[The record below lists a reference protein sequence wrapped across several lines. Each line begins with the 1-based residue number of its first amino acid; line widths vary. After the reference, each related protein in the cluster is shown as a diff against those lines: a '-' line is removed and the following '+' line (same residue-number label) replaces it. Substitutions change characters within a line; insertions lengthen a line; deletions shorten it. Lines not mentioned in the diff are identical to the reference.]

1 MKSINEEDQI
11 RLPMALDISFLDIVK
26 DKNLNSVLKK
36 LIPGRYIL
44 NQQNGVVNPPKN
56 DLIKQ
61 SGTEIYL
68 TNTTLLINR

>member
-11 RLPMALDISFLDIVK
+11 RLPMALDISVLDRVL